1 MTVSRTFKD
10 PRFARDPIIS
20 YTFDTLLAIQE
31 LHSPGHLVFV
41 LGMDS
46 FITLP
51 QWHKWEQLFKMCHFM
66 ILARPGVTMQTSVEE
81 HMQLVDRRV
90 NNGESLFSSKAGN
103 VFFAED
109 FQQNISSSR
118 VREALHSGSDVST
131 LLDNGVLAY
140 IRSNKLYQR
149 V

>member
-1 MTVSRTFKD
+1 
-10 PRFARDPIIS
+10 
-20 YTFDTLLAIQE
+20 
-31 LHSPGHLVFV
+31 
-41 LGMDS
+41 
-46 FITLP
+46 
-51 QWHKWEQLFKMCHFM
+51 M
-66 ILARPGVTMQTSVEE
+66 ILARPGVTMQPSVEE

-140 IRSNKLYQR
+140 IRSNKLYLSLIHI
-149 V
+149 